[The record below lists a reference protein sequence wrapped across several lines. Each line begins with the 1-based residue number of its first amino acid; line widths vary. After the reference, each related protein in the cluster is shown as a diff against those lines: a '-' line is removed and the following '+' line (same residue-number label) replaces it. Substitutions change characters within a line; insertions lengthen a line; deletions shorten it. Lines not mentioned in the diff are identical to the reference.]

1 MNAVPDPLTVR
12 GGITGITA
20 VLDDVEHQ
28 AALMER
34 VGQGVGD
41 LAARLAHLS
50 ASPDLL
56 EAGVLCPVEVAQAE
70 MALTQANIG
79 ADGVAAVWLSAEAS
93 AVYLRAVVAT
103 YRGIDQVLVRDGGDF
118 VYTSIVRGLL
128 TAAGSVGYA
137 HDIGALRAVPT
148 GGVST
153 VDFAATGFVADV
165 MKQQEAASQHAA
177 TVQIVTVRGE
187 QGPAYIVQIPGTQE
201 WSPQRGDN
209 PFDLTS
215 DLTLQAGRRAVLEDG
230 VVAAME
236 AAQIPADAPVMLTGH
251 SLGGIVAA
259 SIAADAA
266 YRKRFTITSVVT
278 AGSPIAHVTMPA
290 DVAVLSLEEKQDLV
304 PRLDG
309 AANPDQPNWVTV
321 TRDVAQGRVT
331 GDEVDLVD
339 AHSLANYEQTA
350 HLVDD
355 SDAPALEAWRDQN
368 RAFVGPGSA
377 QQYRLETAP

>member
-1 MNAVPDPLTVR
+1 VNAVPDPLTVR

-137 HDIGALRAVPT
+137 RDIGALRAVPT

-153 VDFAATGFVADV
+153 VDLAATGFVADV
-165 MKQQEAASQHAA
+165 MKQQEAVSQHAA
-177 TVQIVTVRGE
+177 TIQIVTVRGE

-236 AAQIPADAPVMLTGH
+236 AARIPADAPVMLTGH

-321 TRDVAQGRVT
+321 TRDVAQGPVT
-331 GDEVDLVD
+331 GDEVDPVD

-355 SDAPALEAWRDQN
+355 NDAPALEAWRAQT